1 MQMLSLK
8 SVQSKIKS
16 IISEYENQKYLLAV
30 SGGADSMT
38 LAHIFKDLHLNFE
51 IAHINYKLRGEDSE
65 LDKSVV
71 ENFCKNFNINF
82 NLYEISSKDQKPKS
96 SIQVWAR
103 ELRYKYFQ
111 TLQKKKNI
119 DFIVTAHHLNDQ
131 LETFIINLS
140 KASGLKGLSGIPIKE
155 NKILRPFL
163 DFTKEEIYA
172 YAEENNIEF
181 REDLSN
187 QKNDYLRNRI
197 RNEITP
203 KLLET
208 NENFLENFRKS
219 LDFLHQSKNFIVEKI
234 VETEEKL
241 TIFNPEHKILSKKK
255 LAQESEFVQFEILKK
270 YGFNKLEEI
279 AKIFTAENGSY
290 FLSSHFQLIINRNEL
305 ILNEIKNNPK
315 SADDIILVKS
325 FDYIKNVSQINLA
338 KIIGTAE
345 FEKTF
350 LWEFDVEKLT
360 LPLKL
365 CKKKEGD
372 YFYPLGMNGK
382 KKVSKFLRDEKLSI
396 LAREKTWI
404 LKDGNH
410 NVLGVVPFR
419 QDKRYISTEKTQKVL
434 RIV

>member
-1 MQMLSLK
+1 MLSLK

>member
-111 TLQKKKNI
+111 TLQKKKKI

-140 KASGLKGLSGIPIKE
+140 KASGIKGLSGIPVNE

-163 DFTKEEIYA
+163 DFTKQEIYA

-219 LDFLHQSKNFIVEKI
+219 VKYLDQAKEFLEEKI
-234 VETEEKL
+234 KETERII
-241 TIFNPEHKILSKKK
+241 TISEDENLILSKEK
-255 LAQESEFVQFEILKK
+255 LAQESYFVQFEILKK